1 MSDNAQM
8 DAIKRYAR
16 LIEKQTGKAVRP
28 YRMDGYVNLMNR
40 YGTSKDPSEHY
51 HFQREP
57 DIPDDVLTTIYEGNG
72 LFAKIIDTPAEEAI
86 KHGFTLR
93 DVSDKAVEEF
103 VTEALDELDWE
114 ELAMTAIRWTRLFG
128 GAIAVMLINDGGRLE
143 DPLNWRK
150 IKSIDDIRVYERVVV
165 QPEYESMFNY
175 DPTDPFST
183 RGSRLGMP
191 EYYQVCSRY
200 GNFRVHDSR
209 CLVFQNGVL
218 PENATNSLYRLWGIP
233 EYIRIHRALKDAE
246 LAHESAPKLLD
257 RSVQA
262 IYKMKGLSQLMA
274 TEQGESQVL
283 RRLQVIDMAR
293 GMLNSL
299 VIDSEGEDYDF
310 KTFQFNGI
318 TDVVSASC
326 NMLSAITSIPQTILF
341 GQGVGGLSTTD
352 DTSMENYYNYIERI
366 QKRMLRK
373 NLRYLL
379 SIIFQAGLYTGE
391 VDEVPKLNVE
401 FNPLWSL
408 NDTEQAT
415 LEQQKAATELTKAQ
429 TAQAYIQMEAIDPSE
444 VRKGLADSDE
454 FDVET
459 LLDELDDGEEDL
471 FSDMPDMEGGAGSQN
486 PPENGTGPQK
496 IFEPGHFADYAEGV
510 DVKEHDTDPGKNGSP
525 TPASAPAATKLPQ
538 DMSDEEKLKAA
549 EAPTNPAKK
558 PAINAQGDGN
568 TTSLPDDEK
577 AGVGVLVIKD
587 GKVLVGTR
595 ESESGYGL
603 ICGPGGHIK
612 IGETP
617 TQAAFRETEEE
628 FGISPTE
635 LIPIGRGPAEP
646 DTGIKPYV
654 FLCTEYHGDLHCVD
668 GEMKDPKFISLEEI
682 EQLKPS
688 LFQPFSDGVDV
699 LKAIINNDDP
709 DPDGPDHDDGGEG
722 SGNFNHKGR
731 PGEVGGSAESHQL
744 GGLKNGELSSK
755 MKSVLSGA
763 KVGTHFS
770 VQVNG
775 PAGKEAY
782 EVYKTTDGYY
792 LRGKNGSNRVCPT
805 DVDAVEHLG
814 VYVNERTENKVMYK
828 QADIQIGEP
837 ETDEAKKFTSDY
849 EAFKKSKE
857 RLQSGEAQFAEVSD
871 DVAKQ
876 YADTLNKASKSKIV
890 KMAEQ
895 DPAFKEVVDNISAYT
910 QGEYVFQRKVAEGVI
925 NNGYDAGKDQILG
938 DRLTDSIFS
947 CKDMYK
953 GQNLSVSSASVA
965 EGMANLTKA
974 VNKSE
979 PFEGE
984 IYRVAQDTGIYSY
997 ASDGNQSVYV
1007 PPTVGETIKIT
1018 APTSFS
1024 KDQGAVDKIA
1034 KNKSGDIIYYTVEPG
1049 AHAVDVSKLSPYKQA
1064 ELLSCGEYEVV
1075 KVESENRTYLGETT
1089 DKYTQEVLETLQ
1101 KTRGATVSNGYI
1113 KVPVLTTHITLRQK
1127 ETGNTDSADDDTRYY
1142 RPDDFCDRMI
1152 LDGGPGSGN
1161 HGHKGVEGQVG
1172 GSAPS
1177 GDDPLTARG
1186 PIKDRLKK
1194 LGHSQESID
1203 RARTLFDKHSGNSG
1217 SDQVEA
1223 DAEIAKHISDD
1234 DDIGKMLKDKA
1245 QMESQVWRDQIADA
1259 NVKAKQHYEEE
1270 LDDIRQMIQ
1279 PGGALSNYTEDDL
1292 KDLGMWPKEPEATE
1306 PKFYRKGGMDKDVLS
1321 FTTDPNGA
1329 NMSHL
1334 TNGESGSI
1342 GSDQQFTLDQMKEMG
1357 YLPIAGIQSMD
1368 VGQVGESE
1376 VLFAKFPSS
1385 KAQVAPYAG
1394 ETSHGLDE
1402 SVYSAKKS
1410 EWSKNAGRELSDRE
1424 VQEMVDA
1431 ASDYTRNYKD
1441 VVAASAG
1448 YSGVYATRGSLMDS
1462 EEKAAAEKSAA
1473 AIEKAISLSD
1483 KYAGTTKRAMTMDKD
1498 AFDKFIAESSGDST
1512 FGLGHLSSWSTGDD
1526 ALKRVFRSRD
1536 GDDPD
1541 SYNVVL
1547 ECKSKSGVSIKDVA
1561 DVDMDEVLY
1570 SKKARFKVLDTDPDY
1585 SVGKYKAVKLT
1596 LEEV

>member
-51 HFQREP
+51 SFQREP

-86 KHGFTLR
+86 KHGFTLK

-471 FSDMPDMEGGAGSQN
+471 FSNMPDMEGGAGSQN
-486 PPENGTGPQK
+486 PPESETGPQK
-496 IFEPGHFADYAEGV
+496 IFEQGHFADYAEGV

-549 EAPTNPAKK
+549 EAPTNPDKK

-577 AGVGVLVIKD
+577 AGVGVLVLKE

-612 IGETP
+612 VGETP

-668 GEMKDPKFISLEEI
+668 GEMKDPKFLSLDEI

-792 LRGKNGSNRVCPT
+792 LRGKNGSNRACPT

-814 VYVNERTENKVMYK
+814 VYVNERTENKVMYN

-849 EAFKKSKE
+849 EVFKKSKE

-895 DPAFKEVVDNISAYT
+895 DPAFKEIVDNISAYT

-938 DRLTDSIFS
+938 DRLTDSLFT

-1007 PPTVGETIKIT
+1007 PPAVGETIKIT

-1152 LDGGPGSGN
+1152 LDGGHGSGN
-1161 HGHKGVEGQVG
+1161 FGHEGRPGEIG
-1172 GSAPS
+1172 GSAQSSATVSKETANSLIQKVNTSKS
-1177 GDDPLTARG
+1177 GTVIQISANGNGLFRDNGDTAELRVVRNKHSVEKLVDINTGKEYTTADVLMQVVQSQSNDFDLLSDESQCPQSVDAYSGGKDAFAEEAFSKERKKNAQKCYGAVESEIAYGDVAKSVAENASPEQKYAAFMYMANSSSINGMLRGERLNSNLEEMCKKTSDDLASLIEKSSYNSDIYVQRGITAKG
-1186 PIKDRLKK
+1186 LSAMLGCDESAISTSDEDALKK
-1194 LGHSQESID
+1194 TAVGTEYTENAFTSAGAAMGTGLTDRDVQMSIYCPKG
-1203 RARTLFDKHSGNSG
+1203 T
-1217 SDQVEA
+1217 
-1223 DAEIAKHISDD
+1223 
-1234 DDIGKMLKDKA
+1234 KMLYMNKA
-1245 QMESQVWRDQIADA
+1245 VGAD
-1259 NVKAKQHYEEE
+1259 
-1270 LDDIRQMIQ
+1270 D
-1279 PGGALSNYTEDDL
+1279 
-1292 KDLGMWPKEPEATE
+1292 EAQNE
-1306 PKFYRKGGMDKDVLS
+1306 MLLQKGTSYKV
-1321 FTTDPNGA
+1321 T
-1329 NMSHL
+1329 
-1334 TNGESGSI
+1334 
-1342 GSDQQFTLDQMKEMG
+1342 
-1357 YLPIAGIQSMD
+1357 GIKRLND
-1368 VGQVGESE
+1368 G
-1376 VLFAKFPSS
+1376 KI
-1385 KAQVAPYAG
+1385 
-1394 ETSHGLDE
+1394 
-1402 SVYSAKKS
+1402 
-1410 EWSKNAGRELSDRE
+1410 
-1424 VQEMVDA
+1424 MVDA
-1431 ASDYTRNYKD
+1431 EVIGQAEDSHNGDGWSGSGNFGHEGRSGEQVFYDEKD
-1441 VVAASAG
+1441 
-1448 YSGVYATRGSLMDS
+1448 
-1462 EEKAAAEKSAA
+1462 E
-1473 AIEKAISLSD
+1473 
-1483 KYAGTTKRAMTMDKD
+1483 
-1498 AFDKFIAESSGDST
+1498 
-1512 FGLGHLSSWSTGDD
+1512 
-1526 ALKRVFRSRD
+1526 
-1536 GDDPD
+1536 
-1541 SYNVVL
+1541 
-1547 ECKSKSGVSIKDVA
+1547 
-1561 DVDMDEVLY
+1561 
-1570 SKKARFKVLDTDPDY
+1570 
-1585 SVGKYKAVKLT
+1585 
-1596 LEEV
+1596 

>member
-51 HFQREP
+51 NFQREP

-86 KHGFTLR
+86 KHGFTLK

-471 FSDMPDMEGGAGSQN
+471 FSNMPDMEGGAGSQN
-486 PPENGTGPQK
+486 PPESVTGPQK

-538 DMSDEEKLKAA
+538 DMSDEEKLMAA
-549 EAPTNPAKK
+549 EAPTNPDKK
-558 PAINAQGDGN
+558 PNINAQGDGN
-568 TTSLPDDEK
+568 TTSSPDDEK
-577 AGVGVLVIKD
+577 AGVGVLVLKD
-587 GKVLVGTR
+587 GKVLIGTR

-612 IGETP
+612 VGEEP
-617 TQAAFRETEEE
+617 IQAAFRETEEE

-668 GEMKDPKFISLEEI
+668 GEMKDPKFLSLDEI

-688 LFQPFSDGVDV
+688 LFQPFADGVEM
-699 LKAIINNDDP
+699 LKTIINRP
-709 DPDGPDHDDGGEG
+709 DPDGPDPTDPKHDDGGEG

-731 PGEVGGSAESHQL
+731 PGEVGGSAETHQL

-814 VYVNERTENKVMYK
+814 VYVNERTENEVMYK

-895 DPAFKEVVDNISAYT
+895 DPAFKEIVDNISAYT

-925 NNGYDAGKDQILG
+925 NNGYDAEKDQILG
-938 DRLTDSIFS
+938 DRLTDSLFT

-1161 HGHKGVEGQVG
+1161 FGHKGREGEIG
-1172 GSAPS
+1172 GS
-1177 GDDPLTARG
+1177 
-1186 PIKDRLKK
+1186 
-1194 LGHSQESID
+1194 
-1203 RARTLFDKHSGNSG
+1203 
-1217 SDQVEA
+1217 
-1223 DAEIAKHISDD
+1223 
-1234 DDIGKMLKDKA
+1234 
-1245 QMESQVWRDQIADA
+1245 
-1259 NVKAKQHYEEE
+1259 EE
-1270 LDDIRQMIQ
+1270 
-1279 PGGALSNYTEDDL
+1279 
-1292 KDLGMWPKEPEATE
+1292 
-1306 PKFYRKGGMDKDVLS
+1306 RKGS
-1321 FTTDPNGA
+1321 T
-1329 NMSHL
+1329 S
-1334 TNGESGSI
+1334 
-1342 GSDQQFTLDQMKEMG
+1342 
-1357 YLPIAGIQSMD
+1357 
-1368 VGQVGESE
+1368 
-1376 VLFAKFPSS
+1376 
-1385 KAQVAPYAG
+1385 PYDG
-1394 ETSHGLDE
+1394 ETSHGLE
-1402 SVYSAKKS
+1402 RGVYSAKKS

>member
-51 HFQREP
+51 NFQREP

-86 KHGFTLR
+86 KHGFTLK

-486 PPENGTGPQK
+486 PVETQPQGGSVPENGQP
-496 IFEPGHFADYAEGV
+496 ADYAEGV

-549 EAPTNPAKK
+549 EAPTNPDKK
-558 PAINAQGDGN
+558 PDINAQGDGN

-577 AGVGVLVIKD
+577 AGVGVLVLKD

-612 IGETP
+612 VGETP

-668 GEMKDPKFISLEEI
+668 GEMKDPKFLSLDEI

-688 LFQPFSDGVDV
+688 LFQPF
-699 LKAIINNDDP
+699 A
-709 DPDGPDHDDGGEG
+709 
-722 SGNFNHKGR
+722 
-731 PGEVGGSAESHQL
+731 
-744 GGLKNGELSSK
+744 
-755 MKSVLSGA
+755 
-763 KVGTHFS
+763 
-770 VQVNG
+770 
-775 PAGKEAY
+775 
-782 EVYKTTDGYY
+782 
-792 LRGKNGSNRVCPT
+792 
-805 DVDAVEHLG
+805 
-814 VYVNERTENKVMYK
+814 
-828 QADIQIGEP
+828 
-837 ETDEAKKFTSDY
+837 
-849 EAFKKSKE
+849 
-857 RLQSGEAQFAEVSD
+857 D
-871 DVAKQ
+871 DVA
-876 YADTLNKASKSKIV
+876 LVKAIANGE
-890 KMAEQ
+890 AEP
-895 DPAFKEVVDNISAYT
+895 DGFA
-910 QGEYVFQRKVAEGVI
+910 
-925 NNGYDAGKDQILG
+925 
-938 DRLTDSIFS
+938 
-947 CKDMYK
+947 
-953 GQNLSVSSASVA
+953 
-965 EGMANLTKA
+965 
-974 VNKSE
+974 
-979 PFEGE
+979 PFDE
-984 IYRVAQDTGIYSY
+984 
-997 ASDGNQSVYV
+997 
-1007 PPTVGETIKIT
+1007 
-1018 APTSFS
+1018 
-1024 KDQGAVDKIA
+1024 
-1034 KNKSGDIIYYTVEPG
+1034 
-1049 AHAVDVSKLSPYKQA
+1049 
-1064 ELLSCGEYEVV
+1064 
-1075 KVESENRTYLGETT
+1075 
-1089 DKYTQEVLETLQ
+1089 
-1101 KTRGATVSNGYI
+1101 
-1113 KVPVLTTHITLRQK
+1113 
-1127 ETGNTDSADDDTRYY
+1127 
-1142 RPDDFCDRMI
+1142 
-1152 LDGGPGSGN
+1152 DGGPGSGN

-1203 RARTLFDKHSGNSG
+1203 RARALFEKHSGNSG
-1217 SDQVEA
+1217 SDQAEA

-1306 PKFYRKGGMDKDVLS
+1306 PKFYRKGGMDKDVLA

-1342 GSDQQFTLDQMKEMG
+1342 GSDQQFTIDQMKEMG

-1385 KAQVAPYAG
+1385 KAHVAPYAG

-1431 ASDYTRNYKD
+1431 TSDYTRNYKD

-1462 EEKAAAEKSAA
+1462 EEKATAEKSAA

-1596 LEEV
+1596 LEEVGNRGDSSDLDGGPGSGNHGHEGVPGEVGGSAPSASSLNDSIRNASKNGYMEVDKQVRSTLKDVPVGTKFTQKGVKYTKTAENEFTADNGRKATANAIANGIDISSEASIPKFEDVKSSDIAAQKLENGELSAKKAAELVPPASSEQIKQWISDPQFQRSVKAGTDPKVTAEFESFIAKQKDFNGEAYRGVGFENTAFVDSLKAGDPIDMNGISSWSKFQDVASDYSLGWDEKPVGVVFRVKNPKGSAELSESGEGEILLSGKSKLRVKKVSKVSDDGDYIVDVENCDGGHGSGNFGHEGRSGEQVFYDEKDE

>member
-40 YGTSKDPSEHY
+40 YGTSKDHSEHY
-51 HFQREP
+51 NFQREP
-57 DIPDDVLTTIYEGNG
+57 DTPDDVLTTIYEGNG

-93 DVSDKAVEEF
+93 DVSDKAVEDF

-341 GQGVGGLSTTD
+341 GQGVGGLSNTD

-486 PPENGTGPQK
+486 PPESGTGPQK

-549 EAPTNPAKK
+549 EAPTNHTKK

-577 AGVGVLVIKD
+577 AGVGVLVLKD

-612 IGETP
+612 IGEEP
-617 TQAAFRETEEE
+617 KQAAFRETEEE

-646 DTGIKPYV
+646 DTGIKPHV

-668 GEMKDPKFISLEEI
+668 GEMKDPKFLSLEEI

-688 LFQPFSDGVDV
+688 LFQPFMDGVDV
-699 LKAIINNDDP
+699 LKSIINGDDP
-709 DPDGPDHDDGGEG
+709 DPDGPDHDDGGPG
-722 SGNFNHKGR
+722 SGNHGHEGR
-731 PGEVGGSAESHQL
+731 PGEIGGSAQSSATVSKETANSLIQKVNTSKSGTVIQISANGNGLFRDNGDTAELRVVRNKHSVEKLVDINTGKEYTTADVLMQVIQSQSNDFDLLSDESQCP
-744 GGLKNGELSSK
+744 
-755 MKSVLSGA
+755 KSVDAYSG
-763 KVGTHFS
+763 
-770 VQVNG
+770 
-775 PAGKEAY
+775 GK
-782 EVYKTTDGYY
+782 
-792 LRGKNGSNRVCPT
+792 
-805 DVDAVEHLG
+805 DAFAE
-814 VYVNERTENKVMYK
+814 
-828 QADIQIGEP
+828 
-837 ETDEAKKFTSDY
+837 
-849 EAFKKSKE
+849 EAFSKE
-857 RLQSGEAQFAEVSD
+857 RKKNAQKCYGAVESEIAYG
-871 DVAKQ
+871 DVAKNVAENASPEQ
-876 YADTLNKASKSKIV
+876 KYAAFMYMANSSSINGMLRGERLNSNLEEMCKKTSDDLASLIEKSSYNSDIYVQRGITAKGLSAMLGCDEPAISTRDEDALKKTAVGTEYTEKAFTSAGAAMGTGLTGRDVQMSIYCPKGTKMLYMNKAVGADDEAQNEMLLQKGTS
-890 KMAEQ
+890 
-895 DPAFKEVVDNISAYT
+895 Y
-910 QGEYVFQRKVAEGVI
+910 KV
-925 NNGYDAGKDQILG
+925 
-938 DRLTDSIFS
+938 
-947 CKDMYK
+947 
-953 GQNLSVSSASVA
+953 
-965 EGMANLTKA
+965 
-974 VNKSE
+974 
-979 PFEGE
+979 
-984 IYRVAQDTGIYSY
+984 TGIKRLN
-997 ASDGNQSVYV
+997 DG
-1007 PPTVGETIKIT
+1007 KIM
-1018 APTSFS
+1018 
-1024 KDQGAVDKIA
+1024 VDAEVI
-1034 KNKSGDIIYYTVEPG
+1034 G
-1049 AHAVDVSKLSPYKQA
+1049 QA
-1064 ELLSCGEYEVV
+1064 E
-1075 KVESENRTYLGETT
+1075 
-1089 DKYTQEVLETLQ
+1089 DFH
-1101 KTRGATVSNGYI
+1101 NG
-1113 KVPVLTTHITLRQK
+1113 
-1127 ETGNTDSADDDTRYY
+1127 
-1142 RPDDFCDRMI
+1142 
-1152 LDGGPGSGN
+1152 DGGPGSGN
-1161 HGHKGVEGQVG
+1161 HGNDSRKT
-1172 GSAPS
+1172 
-1177 GDDPLTARG
+1177 D
-1186 PIKDRLKK
+1186 
-1194 LGHSQESID
+1194 
-1203 RARTLFDKHSGNSG
+1203 GN
-1217 SDQVEA
+1217 
-1223 DAEIAKHISDD
+1223 
-1234 DDIGKMLKDKA
+1234 
-1245 QMESQVWRDQIADA
+1245 
-1259 NVKAKQHYEEE
+1259 
-1270 LDDIRQMIQ
+1270 
-1279 PGGALSNYTEDDL
+1279 
-1292 KDLGMWPKEPEATE
+1292 
-1306 PKFYRKGGMDKDVLS
+1306 
-1321 FTTDPNGA
+1321 
-1329 NMSHL
+1329 
-1334 TNGESGSI
+1334 
-1342 GSDQQFTLDQMKEMG
+1342 
-1357 YLPIAGIQSMD
+1357 
-1368 VGQVGESE
+1368 
-1376 VLFAKFPSS
+1376 
-1385 KAQVAPYAG
+1385 
-1394 ETSHGLDE
+1394 
-1402 SVYSAKKS
+1402 VYSS
-1410 EWSKNAGRELSDRE
+1410 ENPIDFQAETDTITSKNIINDGAPKGNDNAAGPH
-1424 VQEMVDA
+1424 
-1431 ASDYTRNYKD
+1431 
-1441 VVAASAG
+1441 
-1448 YSGVYATRGSLMDS
+1448 
-1462 EEKAAAEKSAA
+1462 
-1473 AIEKAISLSD
+1473 
-1483 KYAGTTKRAMTMDKD
+1483 KR
-1498 AFDKFIAESSGDST
+1498 S
-1512 FGLGHLSSWSTGDD
+1512 HLSSSDKAKYRNRIVGQKTSDGVQVKGFSNHAFDRI
-1526 ALKRVFRSRD
+1526 AQRNLSPKRIEDMLRSQNVS
-1536 GDDPD
+1536 PD
-1541 SYNVVL
+1541 KTYQNRR
-1547 ECKSKSGVSIKDVA
+1547 CYDVKGSR
-1561 DVDMDEVLY
+1561 L
-1570 SKKARFKVLDTDPDY
+1570 VLDHTTGTI
-1585 SVGKYKAVKLT
+1585 VTIEWRKQNR
-1596 LEEV
+1596 